1 METMRPKPDLQLRKI
16 GSQYMI
22 VDTCHGSVNMTKVF
36 ELNETAARIW
46 QWLGE
51 QALDVEGLADKL
63 CEEYEVGKEQALDV
77 EGLADKLC
85 EEYEVGKEQARK
97 DVNRQLEEWKKLGL
111 VQ

>member
-1 METMRPKPDLQLRKI
+1 MITKNKMETMRPKPDLQLRKI

-51 QALDVEGLADKL
+51 QALDVEGLADK
-63 CEEYEVGKEQALDV
+63 V
-77 EGLADKLC
+77 C

-97 DVNRQLEEWKKLGL
+97 DVTRQLEEWKKLGL